1 MTAGRERIGTLVV
14 GIVAA
19 ALALTACSAPAS
31 ESPTSS
37 PSAIA
42 EETSAPPSE
51 DPGAVE
57 AAPLPTPGPREDLPS
72 ALDNLTDPRLPAP
85 LVDPDRII
93 DGGPEPDGIPPIME
107 PVFGPLEDSSYLY
120 PHDPVVLLE
129 HRGETRV
136 YPVQILIWH
145 EIVNDVV
152 GGDLVTVTYCPL
164 CNTAIAF
171 RGEAAGRNLTFGT
184 SGKLFQSALVMYDR
198 QTESMWSQVERRAIA
213 GALTGTQL
221 ETLPVSMVPWEEI
234 QRDRPDAD
242 VLTRLTGHLRDYG
255 MNPYYRY
262 DTDDWTLL
270 DGKPNEQLPI
280 KERVVV
286 VLDTDRAVRLAEL
299 AKSRVGTTQ
308 IDGRPVVFFAAPGLA
323 SALDDQAIASG
334 RRIPATGVFNPVVD
348 DRQLT
353 LRSSP
358 AADGVLAVDD
368 ETGSGWTLLG
378 EAVSGPLAG
387 TRLERLPHIDTFW
400 FAAKAFQP
408 DLMVVALG

>member
-1 MTAGRERIGTLVV
+1 MTPGTAGLRTLGVW
-14 GIVAA
+14 VAGA
-19 ALALTACSAPAS
+19 ALTLTACASGASTASTSQAPTPPAS
-31 ESPTSS
+31 STAATVEPEVVAPTS
-37 PSAIA
+37 
-42 EETSAPPSE
+42 T
-51 DPGAVE
+51 
-57 AAPLPTPGPREDLPS
+57 PTPGPSEDVPS
-72 ALDNLTDPRLPAP
+72 ALDDPGDSRLPAP
-85 LVDPDRII
+85 LVDLDRIL

-107 PVFGPLEDSSYLY
+107 PKFGTVEDAFYLF

-152 GGDLVTVTYCPL
+152 GGELVTVTYCPL

-171 RGEAAGRNLTFGT
+171 RGEAAGRQLTFGT

-213 GALTGTQL
+213 GALAGTEL
-221 ETLPVSMVPWEEI
+221 ETLPVSMVPWGEI
-234 QRDRPDAD
+234 QRDRPDAE
-242 VLTRLTGHLRDYG
+242 VLTRETGHIRDYG
-255 MNPYYRY
+255 LNPYYRY
-262 DTDDWTLL
+262 DTDDWTML
-270 DGKPNEQLPI
+270 DGTPNDQLPI

-299 AKSRVGTTQ
+299 AETRVGSTD
-308 IDGRPVVFFAAPGLA
+308 INGRPVVFFAAPGLA

-334 RRIPATGVFNPVVD
+334 RRIPATGVFDPVVD
-348 DRQLT
+348 GEPLT
-353 LRSSP
+353 FTSSP
-358 AADGVLAVDD
+358 GADGVLAVDA

-387 TRLERLPHIDTFW
+387 TRLERIPHIDTFW
-400 FAAKAFQP
+400 FAAKAAEP
-408 DLMVVALG
+408 DLTVVPLG